1 MVTKFSQSF
10 KNNVV
15 EKTLNRE
22 PEVTIEDIANHY
34 GIAHSTVGRWV
45 RESRQMTLG
54 NNSTMTTK
62 EKRPQDWNA
71 TEKLQVIID
80 CAPLDDEAISA
91 WCRQHGLYAH
101 HIKQWQQDFIQSQ
114 SGQEGRAER
123 GQLKALREENKQ
135 LKSELNRKEKA
146 LAETAALLVL
156 KKKAPVIWGNGVDN

>member
-1 MVTKFSQSF
+1 MATKFSQSF

-15 EKTLNRE
+15 EKMLNRAA
-22 PEVTIEDIANHY
+22 EVTIEDIAKDY

-71 TEKLQVIID
+71 AEKFQAIID
-80 CAPLDDEAISA
+80 CATLDDEAISA
-91 WCRQHGLYAH
+91 YCRQQGLYAH
-101 HIKQWQQDFIQSQ
+101 HIKQWQQVFIQSQ
-114 SGQEGRAER
+114 SSQEGR

-156 KKKAPVIWGNGVDN
+156 KKKAQAIWGSDADN